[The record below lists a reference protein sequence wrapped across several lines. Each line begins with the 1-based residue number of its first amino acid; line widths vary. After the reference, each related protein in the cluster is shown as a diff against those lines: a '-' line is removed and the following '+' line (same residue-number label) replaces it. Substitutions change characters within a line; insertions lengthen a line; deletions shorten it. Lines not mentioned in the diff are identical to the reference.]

1 MTEAEL
7 LSMLARGEDS
17 RHQFKRDI
25 ANVDA
30 LAAELAAMA
39 NSGGGEICL
48 GVADDGSVAGLDAAA
63 VRRLNQLISN
73 AASQH
78 VRPPLHP
85 LTENIATAHGL
96 VLAISVADGLNKP
109 YMDLQ
114 GRVWVKSGPDKR
126 HVTAREE
133 LQRLFQRAGLVYAD
147 VVPVT
152 GTSLVDLDDKTF
164 NTYFNRRYGQN
175 SNLAGLTPEQLL
187 QNLGLGDGRE
197 LNLAGLLLFGKQP
210 QRYRPAFEVKAVA
223 FPGTALH
230 DSRYL
235 DSEDIDGTLLEQYQ
249 RSFAFIRRNLRH
261 VQAGRSFNTLGQ
273 LEIPEQVL
281 EELLVNALI
290 HRDYF
295 TSASIRLMLF
305 ARPTG
310 NHQPRPPARHPQHR
324 SHPPR
329 RHQPP
334 QPDTHRTRCPYPALP
349 RLGHRHPACLA
360 RLAGNRT
367 DR

>member
-1 MTEAEL
+1 MKHAIRHIHFVGIGGSGMSGIAEIL
-7 LSMLARGEDS
+7 LNLGYVISGSDLADS
-17 RHQFKRDI
+17 
-25 ANVDA
+25 
-30 LAAELAAMA
+30 
-39 NSGGGEICL
+39 
-48 GVADDGSVAGLDAAA
+48 
-63 VRRLNQLISN
+63 
-73 AASQH
+73 
-78 VRPPLHP
+78 
-85 LTENIATAHGL
+85 AT
-96 VLAISVADGLNKP
+96 
-109 YMDLQ
+109 
-114 GRVWVKSGPDKR
+114 
-126 HVTAREE
+126 
-133 LQRLFQRAGLVYAD
+133 LQRLAGLGIQTHVGHAGAHVAGAD
-147 VVPVT
+147 AVV
-152 GTSLVDLDDKTF
+152 TSTAVQADNPEVMAADLDDKTF
-164 NTYFNRRYGQN
+164 NAYFNRRYGQN

-295 TSASIRLMLF
+295 TGASIRLMLF